1 MQLVSILRGEEVNG
15 NGHRYCES
23 TTGETLYP
31 YKTDSPGVPFPWRW
45 VAIEARFPVQGH
57 EALSLEAPLETLY
70 PVYS

>member
-1 MQLVSILRGEEVNG
+1 MIAQGEY
-15 NGHRYCES
+15 HLI
-23 TTGETLYP
+23 T
-31 YKTDSPGVPFPWRW
+31 GVPFPWRW